1 MLQRIQSVF
10 LSLAVL
16 LGLALFLFPLAS
28 FGIKDCS
35 FDLFITGTRHLNA
48 DCPFV
53 FEIKT
58 ILHLVIHIALIA
70 ISLVTLLLYK
80 NRPLQMRL
88 CRIGIMGNV
97 VFVFL
102 IFMFSDTIKK
112 SFVSGYGVQADNIF
126 VNFKLGSIL
135 PLVVIVLYFL
145 ANRFIKKDELLVKS
159 ADRLR

>member
-1 MLQRIQSVF
+1 MLQRIQSIF
-10 LSLAVL
+10 LALATV
-16 LGLALFLFPLAS
+16 LGLAVFFFPLAS
-28 FGIKDCS
+28 IGIKDCT
-35 FDLFITGTRHLNA
+35 FDLFITGARHIST
-48 DCPFV
+48 DCPYV

-58 ILHLVIHIALIA
+58 ILHLIIHIALIA
-70 ISLVTLLLYK
+70 ISLITLFLYK

-112 SFVSGYGVQADNIF
+112 SFVSGYGVNADSVF
-126 VNFKLGSIL
+126 VDFKLGSVL
-135 PLVVIVLYFL
+135 PLVIIVLYFL
-145 ANRFIKKDELLVKS
+145 ANWFIKKDERLVKS